1 VHSPSARRLHFWRLE
16 GDAVELDRVG
26 THDAD
31 I

>member
-16 GDAVELDRVG
+16 DGVELDSVG
-26 THDAD
+26 THDAG